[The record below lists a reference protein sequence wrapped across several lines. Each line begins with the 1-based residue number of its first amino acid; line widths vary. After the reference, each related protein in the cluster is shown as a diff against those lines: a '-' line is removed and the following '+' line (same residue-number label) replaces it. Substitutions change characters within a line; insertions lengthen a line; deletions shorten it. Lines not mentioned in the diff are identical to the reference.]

1 MAEKLLVACADG
13 QISDSLAACI
23 RGMRFQPVFASTVQE
38 SVDVLA
44 KEPIALVFCEDALPG
59 GGFPELLE
67 GMKELGEGPLVVV
80 VSRTGEW
87 REYAKAL
94 RFGAFDMI
102 IPPFDQVMVEETVS
116 KALCEYA
123 PPLVGDA
130 ASSRMG
136 RGLSPGRADRE

>member
-1 MAEKLLVACADG
+1 MAEKLLVACSDR
-13 QISDSLAACI
+13 QTSDSLAACI
-23 RGMRFQPVFASTVQE
+23 RGMRSQPVFASTVEE
-38 SVDVLA
+38 SCDILA
-44 KEPIALVFCEDALPG
+44 REPIALVFCEDSLPG

-102 IPPFDQVMVEETVS
+102 VPPFDRVAVEETVS

-123 PPLVGDA
+123 PPLVRDA
-130 ASSRMG
+130 APSRLE
-136 RGLSPGRADRE
+136 RNLSPGRADRE